1 MGKKVYGA
9 KGKNGGK
16 HAAEAKS
23 PGCGYVVQPAP
34 QLLRAMVNPRALRT
48 SKVPRCVPTGG
59 ALGERACGAW
69 SSNTVNGE
77 SLPPVQRPAPAA
89 VKAQQAVL
97 AKMRAQ
103 LWRRAHPSAV
113 HQHNLSVINAWSE
126 QVATMPVVDATFGFE
141 PAKAPAEA
149 PVVAAE
155 EVVLVEEDVVL
166 EVAAADVQAAEEARW
181 RPCPPVPADSRWG
194 GRFDVLGRLQ
204 GSGDWADLAIDEQDT
219 AVGASADSGTGPEA
233 EADVDD
239 QAAVVGGKA
248 DAAMAEDI
256 ALPAACAGNL
266 SAGRTAAKAV
276 ELPYNL
282 RKPLHKQRDL
292 QRRAREKKRL
302 LKQPLEQWEMD
313 ACQSGR
319 PGQQKPQKQP
329 QHQQKQWRQKQAAG
343 EGKGEAAKSVQD
355 RQHIK
360 RLARRL
366 YHRHGN

>member
-1 MGKKVYGA
+1 MAAPAQGSRGREIKFSD
-9 KGKNGGK
+9 GG
-16 HAAEAKS
+16 AKS

-48 SKVPRCVPTGG
+48 SK
-59 ALGERACGAW
+59 
-69 SSNTVNGE
+69 
-77 SLPPVQRPAPAA
+77 
-89 VKAQQAVL
+89 
-97 AKMRAQ
+97 
-103 LWRRAHPSAV
+103 
-113 HQHNLSVINAWSE
+113 HNLSVINAWSE

-141 PAKAPAEA
+141 PAEAPAEA
-149 PVVAAE
+149 PRVAAE

-181 RPCPPVPADSRWG
+181 RPRPPVPADSRWG

-256 ALPAACAGNL
+256 ALPAACAGTL

-276 ELPYNL
+276 KLPYNL

-319 PGQQKPQKQP
+319 PGQKKQQKQP
-329 QHQQKQWRQKQAAG
+329 QHQKQRRQKQAAG

-355 RQHIK
+355 RQHMK

-366 YHRHGN
+366 YHRRGQSYGT